1 MHVLVTGASGLVGA
15 ALTRALVARGD
26 DVTGISRNPETQ
38 PSNGIAWTRW
48 SGLAEAVAGADAVVH
63 LAGADVVAQRWS
75 SARKQELRSSRIDTA
90 AQIARTIRE
99 TADKPRV
106 FVSASAVGYY
116 GSRGDEQLTEDAT
129 PGSDFLARLCQDWE
143 AAAQS
148 SGIRTVVLRTGVVL
162 AREGGA
168 LPKLLRPF
176 RLGLGGPIGRGRHYM
191 AWVHIADVTGV
202 ILHAIDNESVE
213 GPLNL
218 TAPESVTNAAFS
230 KALGGA
236 LHRPALLRLPP
247 LALRLQLG
255 EGVSVLTA
263 SQRALPQRTE
273 ASGYRFRFPTLAGAF
288 EDLLA

>member
-1 MHVLVTGASGLVGA
+1 MNVLVTGASGLVGA

-38 PSNGIAWTRW
+38 PTNGIAWTRW

-129 PGSDFLARLCQDWE
+129 PGSDFLACLCQDWE

-168 LPKLLRPF
+168 LPKLLRP
-176 RLGLGGPIGRGRHYM
+176 
-191 AWVHIADVTGV
+191 
-202 ILHAIDNESVE
+202 
-213 GPLNL
+213 
-218 TAPESVTNAAFS
+218 
-230 KALGGA
+230 
-236 LHRPALLRLPP
+236 
-247 LALRLQLG
+247 
-255 EGVSVLTA
+255 
-263 SQRALPQRTE
+263 
-273 ASGYRFRFPTLAGAF
+273 
-288 EDLLA
+288 